1 MIGKL
6 KGIVD
11 SVEEEGLILD
21 VNGVGY
27 LVSASARTLRAL
39 PASGAPAELLIETHV
54 REDAIR
60 LYGFLTASERDWFRL
75 LQNVQ
80 GVGAK
85 VALGILGAL
94 SAEALSVAV
103 ARQDKAMMA
112 RAPGVGPKLAARL
125 VLELKDKAPALAP
138 PISPTRKRVS
148 SARPGSP
155 RRRRTRFSPWS
166 GSATLNRRPRPPW
179 RGFRPGSDRKPRRRP
194 SSARASRNWRNRP
207 FYVIV
212 IDARKVK
219 RMTAAS
225 TISSKYQISIPKE
238 VRDHLVGLAAWP
250 RRSHLSTRP
259 RRFDRFPCRI
269 ARPSSGMAR
278 GANIGQLSRP
288 Q

>member
-11 SVEEEGLILD
+11 SVEEEALVLD

-39 PASGAPAELLIETHV
+39 PAAGEPTELLIETHV

-60 LYGFLTASERDWFRL
+60 LYGFLTAGERDWFRL
-75 LQNVQ
+75 LQSVQ

-94 SAEALSVAV
+94 TAEALSTAV

-125 VLELKDKAPALAP
+125 VLELKDKAPAIYVADFAHAEPGFERAPKLA
-138 PISPTRKRVS
+138 K
-148 SARPGSP
+148 A
-155 RRRRTRFSPWS
+155 
-166 GSATLNRRPRPPW
+166 AE
-179 RGFRPGSDRKPRRRP
+179 
-194 SSARASRNWRNRP
+194 
-207 FYVIV
+207 
-212 IDARKVK
+212 DAVL
-219 RMTAAS
+219 A
-225 TISSKYQISIPKE
+225 
-238 VRDHLVGLAAWP
+238 LVGLGYAQAQAAAAVG
-250 RRSHLSTRP
+250 
-259 RRFDRFPCRI
+259 RI
-269 ARPSSGMAR
+269 SA
-278 GANIGQLSRP
+278 QLGPAAETAALIRAGLKELA

>member
-11 SVEEEGLILD
+11 GVEEEALILD

-39 PASGAPAELLIETHV
+39 PASGEPAELLIETHV

-60 LYGFLTASERDWFRL
+60 LYGFLTAAERDWFRL

-94 SAEALSVAV
+94 SAEALSAAV

-125 VLELKDKAPALAP
+125 VLELKDKAPAFATADFAPEAGFERAPRLA
-138 PISPTRKRVS
+138 K
-148 SARPGSP
+148 A
-155 RRRRTRFSPWS
+155 
-166 GSATLNRRPRPPW
+166 AE
-179 RGFRPGSDRKPRRRP
+179 
-194 SSARASRNWRNRP
+194 
-207 FYVIV
+207 
-212 IDARKVK
+212 DAVL
-219 RMTAAS
+219 A
-225 TISSKYQISIPKE
+225 
-238 VRDHLVGLAAWP
+238 LVGLGYAEPQAA
-250 RRSHLSTRP
+250 
-259 RRFDRFPCRI
+259 
-269 ARPSSGMAR
+269 AAMAR
-278 GANIGQLSRP
+278 ISARLGPEAETAALIRAGLKELAQ
-288 Q
+288 